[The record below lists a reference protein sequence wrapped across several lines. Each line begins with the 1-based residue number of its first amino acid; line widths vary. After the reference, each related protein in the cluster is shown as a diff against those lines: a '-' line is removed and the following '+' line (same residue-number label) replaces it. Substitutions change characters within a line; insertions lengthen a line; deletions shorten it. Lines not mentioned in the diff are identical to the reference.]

1 MDDKLFKLK
10 MDEYVSLKFICEQS
24 DYFYAEQE
32 ESNIRVNINN
42 DYDVVVR
49 YHGLMFENVNYLYI
63 TDDISSIVDN
73 DNRTIAEIDSEIY
86 ILNMKYSDTKTNV
99 IDGEEHHTII
109 LDLEEYKIPQYILDY
124 SECIINR
131 EDAIQMPQVYID
143 IDYDGYKKN
152 YIGTL
157 YIRTSIDDLIPLK
170 VATYT
175 SEDLRHLLSELNCIV
190 YKINQSNVKILGNIG
205 YVLLRQYNN
214 VEIYN
219 AIKSSDI
226 LTMQNVIT
234 GNVSRITYDRL
245 LMPDESILGKLFILP
260 KTSIIVC
267 IDEEYLGDDVEID
280 RYDDNNALQMIYNTI
295 MIDPSDVDDLRN
307 KIFSLCILWYKN
319 MINIDNISDDDKK
332 NMKELSDYIKFIRN
346 KDTNYFEDIIVTYD
360 DALYNLTTLVDNII

>member
-1 MDDKLFKLK
+1 MNDKLFKLK
-10 MDEYVSLKFICEQS
+10 MNELVSMKFICEQS
-24 DYFYAEQE
+24 EYFSAIQE
-32 ESNIRVNINN
+32 ESNVIVNISQ
-42 DYDVVVR
+42 DHEVVIR
-49 YHGLMFENVNYLYI
+49 YHGLMFENINKLII

-73 DNRTIAEIDSEIY
+73 DGKTIAEIDSEIY
-86 ILNMKYSDTKTNV
+86 ILNMRHSDTKTNV

-109 LDLEEYKIPQYILDY
+109 LDLEEYKIPRYIFEY

-170 VATYT
+170 VSTYI
-175 SEDLRHLLSELNCIV
+175 SEDLRHLLSELNCII
-190 YKINQSNVKILGNIG
+190 YKINQSNAKILGNIG
-205 YVLLRQYNN
+205 YVLLRQDNN

-219 AIKSSDI
+219 AMKSSDI
-226 LTMQNVIT
+226 LMMQNVIT
-234 GNVSRITYDRL
+234 GNVSRITYDKL
-245 LMPDESILGKLFILP
+245 LIPDDSILGKLFILP

-267 IDEEYLGDDVEID
+267 INQEYLDDMESD
-280 RYDDNNALQMIYNTI
+280 RYNENNAFQIIYNTD
-295 MIDPSDVDDLRN
+295 MINPSDVDDLRN

-319 MINIDNISDDDKK
+319 INNIDNILDDDKK

-346 KDTNYFEDIIVTYD
+346 KDTNYFEDIIITYD
-360 DALYNLTTLVDNII
+360 DVLYNLTTSVDNII